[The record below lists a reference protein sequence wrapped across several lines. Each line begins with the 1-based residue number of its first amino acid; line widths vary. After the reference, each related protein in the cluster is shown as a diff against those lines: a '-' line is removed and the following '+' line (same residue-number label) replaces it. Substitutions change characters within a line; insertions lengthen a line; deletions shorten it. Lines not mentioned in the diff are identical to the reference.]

1 MISTYTHE
9 KLTWV
14 DVENPTKDEI
24 RQLMDEYGIHP
35 EIAED
40 LIDPTIRTRADAYKD
55 MLYFVFHFPR
65 HTYQKNKTFDKRSEE
80 IDFVIGKNFVITTHY
95 APIDTLITFS
105 RAFETS
111 SLLHNH
117 ETKTSAHIFVEILY
131 TMYRSIQ
138 DRVDDIQ
145 TTLSAYEE
153 NIFSGKE
160 REMVYELSM
169 ISRVLIY
176 FRDSLLTQKR
186 GLEVLSKVGPKMFD
200 HHFELLEDKI
210 LHEYSKTERLV
221 SLTKEYANELRKTND
236 SLLSTKQNEI
246 MKTLTVVNFIILPLS
261 VITGLFGMNVE
272 STPLSGNSYDFWI
285 VVLLMAIITFISTLI
300 FKRKNWL

>member
-1 MISTYTHE
+1 MISTYKHE
-9 KLTWV
+9 KLIWI
-14 DVENPTKDEI
+14 DAENPTKDEI
-24 RQLMDEYGIHP
+24 RELMDTYGIHP

-40 LIDPTIRTRADAYKD
+40 LIDPTIRARADAYKE
-55 MLYFVFHFPR
+55 MLYFVFHFPQ
-65 HTYQKNKTFDKRSEE
+65 HTYQKNKSFDKRSEE
-80 IDFVIGKNFVITTHY
+80 IDFVIGKNFIITVHY

-111 SLLHNH
+111 SLLHNQ
-117 ETKTSAHIFVEILY
+117 ETKTPAHIFVDILY
-131 TMYRSIQ
+131 TMYKSIQ
-138 DRVDDIQ
+138 ERVEDIQ
-145 TTLSAYEE
+145 TTLNMYEE
-153 NIFSGKE
+153 DIFSGKE
-160 REMVYELSM
+160 REMVLELSLVN
-169 ISRVLIY
+169 RVLIY
-176 FRDSLLTQKR
+176 FRDCLLSQKR
-186 GLEVLSKVGPKMFD
+186 ALDVLGKTGSKMFD
-200 HHFELLEDKI
+200 HHFEVLEDKI
-210 LHEYSKTERLV
+210 MHEYNKTERRV
-221 SLTKEYANELRKTND
+221 SLTKEYAGELRKTND